1 MISAMTSILLLI
13 ALVAG
18 FGTLVRYARHDRF
31 AGPAVRFCH
40 RDGLGCS
47 TTARLVS

>member
-1 MISAMTSILLLI
+1 MISAMTSILVLL

-31 AGPAVRFCH
+31 AGPAVRSPRH
-40 RDGLGCS
+40 DDLGRS
-47 TTARLVS
+47 PARLVS